1 MWSVPLWWEQ
11 AAPLPPLPTAHC
23 AHLASESGVSTL
35 ICRLLMNKLSCF
47 IPWFGTSF
55 RQCRFMIYPGDMR
68 HDRQSRLYS
77 AFINIWAVTDDWSI
91 CDKVYCAACNMQ
103 LILQSLLTIESDCV
117 CSWCDWVRVLVGSH
131 VWVTGVWVHRQGR
144 GNVYLSAI
152 FSSARISSGV
162 HVSGFKIIQASTR
175 NISRWYGIIL
185 DVQAMFEQLYF
196 VMINLL

>member
-1 MWSVPLWWEQ
+1 MVWYIFFISVDLW
-11 AAPLPPLPTAHC
+11 
-23 AHLASESGVSTL
+23 
-35 ICRLLMNKLSCF
+35 F
-47 IPWFGTSF
+47 IQVIW
-55 RQCRFMIYPGDMR
+55 DMT
-68 HDRQSRLYS
+68 DKVGCYS
-77 AFINIWAVTDDWSI
+77 VFINIWAVTDDWSI

-185 DVQAMFEQLYF
+185 DVQAIVLRNDQFIITC
-196 VMINLL
+196 INYP